1 MLSMLPSNVPWHIY
15 IYICEYSVCTE
26 NSRACA
32 STVSV
37 CAHHTQRWS
46 QDHRNMYYVQKW
58 LGNLEETC
66 VELYCQSLTRVA
78 ID

>member
-1 MLSMLPSNVPWHIY
+1 MLSMLPSNEPWHIY
-15 IYICEYSVCTE
+15 IYVSTMSVQKTLEHVPVLFRCVHIIHSAGRRTIEICI
-26 NSRACA
+26 
-32 STVSV
+32 
-37 CAHHTQRWS
+37 
-46 QDHRNMYYVQKW
+46 MYKKKW